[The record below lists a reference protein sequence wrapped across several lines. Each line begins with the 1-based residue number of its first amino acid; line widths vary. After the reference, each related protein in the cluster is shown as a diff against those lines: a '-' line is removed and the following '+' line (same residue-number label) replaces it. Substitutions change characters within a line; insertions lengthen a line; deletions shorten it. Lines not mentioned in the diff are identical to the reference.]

1 MYLQV
6 REMTTQDSIHCYC
19 NHLSAFGGQLLVAP
33 TPIDFDKVFTE
44 LAGVPDS
51 GYIAVMIAVSCVFGL
66 YLLLLMWA
74 RKNDKRDLM
83 KVRTYR
89 LIIINVPWTN
99 RKTGT
104 RKLALSGL
112 QVTDSRLLML

>member
-1 MYLQV
+1 
-6 REMTTQDSIHCYC
+6 MTNHDYIHCSC

-51 GYIAVMIAVSCVFGL
+51 GYIAVIIAISCVFGP
-66 YLLLLMWA
+66 YLVLLVWA

-83 KVRTYR
+83 KVRT
-89 LIIINVPWTN
+89 
-99 RKTGT
+99 
-104 RKLALSGL
+104 
-112 QVTDSRLLML
+112 

>member
-6 REMTTQDSIHCYC
+6 TEKTNQDSIHCSC

-51 GYIAVMIAVSCVFGL
+51 GYIAVMIAISCVFGL
-66 YLLLLMWA
+66 YLVLLMWA
-74 RKNDKRDLM
+74 RKNDKQDFR
-83 KVRTYR
+83 KVRT
-89 LIIINVPWTN
+89 
-99 RKTGT
+99 
-104 RKLALSGL
+104 
-112 QVTDSRLLML
+112 